1 MKAMI
6 MAGGEGSRLR
16 PLTCA
21 CPKPMAP
28 LMDRPVMAYALD
40 LLKRHGIC
48 EIGVTLQ
55 YLPDAIMD
63 YFGDGSEFGVRL
75 HYFVEK
81 QPLGT
86 AGSVRQAIQ
95 FLDETFV
102 VLSGDGLT
110 DCDLGEAT
118 SFHRARQAQATM
130 VLKKVETP
138 LEYGVVITGENGKVM
153 RFLEKP
159 GWGQV
164 FSDTVN
170 TGIYILE
177 PEVLNMV
184 PENQAYDFGKQL
196 FPQMVEKNRP
206 IFGYVMSGYWCDI
219 GDTGAYLMAH
229 RDILDGRI
237 QIALPR
243 SSGGV
248 CRMPG
253 SQVDRSALIEG
264 PCYIG
269 RGARVGAGAHI
280 GPYSV
285 LGEGAMVGEGAGIK
299 RSVVW
304 PGAQIHPGAQ
314 LRGAI
319 VCRGAV
325 VEREASCF
333 EESVLGDGSRLGER
347 SVLMPGVRVWP
358 QKAIS
363 DGRRV
368 EQNLVWGGER
378 RRLFER
384 GALMASSL
392 REVSRGVQAAALAL
406 GVRELVLARSGDAVA
421 LARSQAAGAH
431 LMAHG
436 VQILDIGPASLPQMR
451 HVMLGA
457 RAGGGLL
464 VGKDRIYVLNGQ
476 GALPSREQ
484 QRKMEGMIQRQE
496 FPEGFTGDTPWPV
509 RLTRSDIGYIG
520 ELVGMAQTDTLAQR
534 HLPVAVYAPD
544 EVLLGLAERAMLR
557 AGCSVRAEWEEE
569 MMELAPGEIGVWLSD
584 NGEGFRIA
592 DEDGMLDESEQQL
605 LIMLCAIRRGASRLI
620 LPMGVTS
627 AAREL
632 AQRYGVRLEYVESER
647 AEWMKQLCTGEKE
660 QFLLQFDGIYGALRL
675 MELASENGGSL
686 RGLLHGLPEL
696 HRKQRTVSVDWR
708 DKGKVLRTLSE
719 SYPQAELGDGIRLNT
734 DKGWVWVRPSG
745 ERAECSVISES
756 MNAEFAG
763 ELCDDLARRI
773 QAIVN
778 PANPQG
784 VH

>member
-21 CPKPMAP
+21 CPKPMTP
-28 LMDRPVMAYALD
+28 LMDRPVMAYALE
-40 LLKRHGIC
+40 LLKKHGIQ

-55 YLPDAIMD
+55 YLPDAVMD
-63 YFGDGSEFGVRL
+63 YFGDGSAFGVRL

-86 AGSVRQAIQ
+86 AGSVRQALD

-110 DCDLGEAT
+110 DCDLSEAAA
-118 SFHRARQAQATM
+118 FHRTRQAQATM

-138 LEYGVVITGENGKVM
+138 LEYGVVITGEGGRVM

-177 PEVLNMV
+177 PEALKMA
-184 PENQAYDFGKQL
+184 PENQPYDFGKQL
-196 FPQMVEKNRP
+196 FPKMVEQNRP
-206 IFGYVMSGYWCDI
+206 IFGYVMNGYWCDI

-237 QIALPR
+237 QTALPR
-243 SSGGV
+243 SAGGV

-269 RGARVGAGAHI
+269 RGVRVGAGAHI

-285 LGEGAMVGEGAGIK
+285 LGEGALVGEGAGIK
-299 RSVVW
+299 RSVIW
-304 PGAQIHPGAQ
+304 PGAQVHPGAQ

-319 VCRGAV
+319 LCRGAV
-325 VEREASCF
+325 AERDSSCF

-347 SVLMPGVRVWP
+347 SVLMPGVRIWP
-358 QKAIS
+358 QKNLG

-384 GALMASSL
+384 GALNAADFN
-392 REVSRGVQAAALAL
+392 EVSRGIQAAALTL
-406 GVRELVLARSGDAVA
+406 GARELVLGRSAEAIA
-421 LARSQAAGAH
+421 LAASQAASAC

-436 VQILDIGPASLPQMR
+436 VQVLDIGPSSLPQLR
-451 HVMLGA
+451 HVLLTA
-457 RAGGGLL
+457 RSDGGLWL
-464 VGKDRIYVLNGQ
+464 DGHKIYVLDAH
-476 GALPSREQ
+476 GALPAREQ

-496 FPEGFTGDTPWPV
+496 FSKAFTWNVPWPV
-509 RLTRSDIGYIG
+509 RLSRSDIGYVG
-520 ELVGMAQTDTLAQR
+520 DLVGRAQTVSLAER
-534 HLPVAVYAPD
+534 HPQVAVYAPD
-544 EVLLGLAERAMLR
+544 EVLLGLAERAFLR

-569 MMELAPGEIGVWLSD
+569 MMVLAPGEFGVWLSE
-584 NGEGFRIA
+584 NGEHFRMA
-592 DEDGMLDESEQQL
+592 DEQGILDETEQQL
-605 LIMLCAIRRGASRLI
+605 LLMLCAVRRGAKRLI
-620 LPMGVTS
+620 LPMGASS
-627 AAREL
+627 AARSL
-632 AQRYGVRLEYVESER
+632 AQKYGVTLEYVESER
-647 AEWMKQLCTGEKE
+647 AEWMKKLCGEEEE
-660 QFLLQFDGIYGALRL
+660 QFRLQFDGIYGALRT
-675 MELASENGGSL
+675 MELATEANVSL
-686 RGLLHGLPEL
+686 RSLLRELPEL
-696 HRKQRTVSVDWR
+696 HRRQRVVNVDWR
-708 DKGKVLRTLSE
+708 DKGRVLRVLSE
-719 SYPQAELGDGIRLNT
+719 SYPQAELKDGLKLST

-745 ERAECSVISES
+745 ERAECRVVSES

-763 ELCDDLARRI
+763 ELCEDLARRI
-773 QAIVN
+773 QAI
-778 PANPQG
+778 ANAESPG
-784 VH
+784 TVH